1 MRYIGFSKYTA
12 SYDGEYFFKDKQ
24 DIYEME
30 LVLLSN
36 ESDVP
41 EKSDENYVKKEI
53 CQESN
58 KINFNSATLTD
69 LMSLY
74 GMEEDLALQIQEYL
88 QENIITDSSD
98 LLELEAIDEQMLKS
112 WDKNIDDMRIDI
124 NSANKE
130 ILRKIK
136 GIGKKLSKII
146 HEYKEKNGNFKC
158 IEDLKNIEG
167 IGKNKFAQLKSRLK
181 IGE

>member
-1 MRYIGFSKYTA
+1 M
-12 SYDGEYFFKDKQ
+12 
-24 DIYEME
+24 
-30 LVLLSN
+30 N
-36 ESDVP
+36 
-41 EKSDENYVKKEI
+41 
-53 CQESN
+53 
-58 KINFNSATLTD
+58 
-69 LMSLY
+69 
-74 GMEEDLALQIQEYL
+74 
-88 QENIITDSSD
+88 
-98 LLELEAIDEQMLKS
+98 
-112 WDKNIDDMRIDI
+112 KNIDDMRIDI

-136 GIGKKLSKII
+136 GIGEKLSKII